1 MMTLTRQ
8 GLRWKGCDAQRKR
21 VRIWMVFSGS
31 QPTKTAGSSSQ
42 RCAGH
47 GERDAEDATM
57 GLWWFSE
64 AKKKLGG
71 EVR

>member
-1 MMTLTRQ
+1 
-8 GLRWKGCDAQRKR
+8 
-21 VRIWMVFSGS
+21 MVFSGS